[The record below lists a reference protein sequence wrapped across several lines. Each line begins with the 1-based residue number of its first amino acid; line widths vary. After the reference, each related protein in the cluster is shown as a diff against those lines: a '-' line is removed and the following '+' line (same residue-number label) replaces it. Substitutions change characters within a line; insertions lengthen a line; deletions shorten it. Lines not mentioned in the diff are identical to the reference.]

1 MIKKLL
7 FVFIV
12 TCSFNINAQTLNWST
27 DVNAAIEISNKENK
41 PLLLLFT
48 DKSVSNDLLFSQI
61 LNTLDF
67 ALWSRDNVVLVKID
81 LTPEYENDYIDRNL
95 NLKKAFAI
103 DVNPSMCFARASSR
117 KGKINYQLI
126 GKMGYKPGGVKAW
139 LSDVKILLTQTDE

>member
-7 FVFIV
+7 YTLALF
-12 TCSFNINAQTLNWST
+12 TSLLSSAQLLNWST
-27 DVNAAIEISNKENK
+27 DVNAAIERSNKENK
-41 PLLLLFT
+41 PIFLLFT
-48 DKSVSNDLLFSQI
+48 DKTVNNDMLFSQV

-81 LTPEYENDYIDRNL
+81 LTDDSVNENLDRNL

-103 DVNPSMCFARASSR
+103 DENPMVCFARASSR

-126 GKMGYKPGGVKAW
+126 GKMAYKPGGVKAW
-139 LSDVKILLTQTDE
+139 LADVKTLLTVTEE